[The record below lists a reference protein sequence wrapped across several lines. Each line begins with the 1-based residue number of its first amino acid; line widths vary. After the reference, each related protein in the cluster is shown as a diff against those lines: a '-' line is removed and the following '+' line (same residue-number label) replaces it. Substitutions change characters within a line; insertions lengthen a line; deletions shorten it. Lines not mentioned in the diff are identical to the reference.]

1 MRDSE
6 LRVLFVIPGSPDGS
20 SMIFAKR
27 QARAV
32 AERGLRTSEFYL
44 KSRTHPRILL
54 AEAARLR
61 AAIGAFDPHVVHAQ
75 FGTMTGFLTGLVTR
89 RPVVVT
95 FFGGDLNPGATA
107 FWPRSFAGRVLSQLA
122 ARRADGLICV
132 SSELRDRLWWRRSEV
147 VIIPCGADTA
157 VFYPRPQSEARAIL
171 QWGPNERVVL
181 FNAGFDP
188 RRKRID
194 LARAAVDEA
203 ERRIGPVRFEV
214 MDGSRDPSLVPI
226 LMNAADCLLV
236 TSDSEG
242 SPTVVQEAIASN
254 LPVVSVDVGDV
265 RERLL
270 GVAPSRIV
278 ERDPARL
285 GTALAEVLT
294 TRQRSNGA
302 GRVGDVSLSG
312 VAARP
317 EAVYRALISGGAAR
331 ESR

>member
-1 MRDSE
+1 MPDSD

-32 AERGLRTSEFYL
+32 AERGVSTSEFYL
-44 KSRTHPRILL
+44 KSRTRPLVILD
-54 AEAARLR
+54 EVARLR
-61 AAIGAFDPHVVHAQ
+61 AAIRAFDPHVVHAQ
-75 FGTMTGFLTGLVTR
+75 FGTMTGFVTGIATR

-107 FWPRSFAGRVLSQLA
+107 FWPRSFGGRVLSQFA
-122 ARRADGLICV
+122 ARRADGLVCV
-132 SSELRDRLWWRRSEV
+132 SSELRDRLWWRRAEV
-147 VIIPCGADTA
+147 VIIPCGADTR

-171 QWGPNERVVL
+171 HWGADERVVL
-181 FNAGFDP
+181 INARFDP

-194 LARAAVDEA
+194 LARAAVDDVQ
-203 ERRIGPVRFEV
+203 RRIGPVRFEV
-214 MDGSRDPSLVPI
+214 MDGSRDPSLVPV

-265 RERLL
+265 RERLSR
-270 GVAPSRIV
+270 VVPSWIV
-278 ERDPARL
+278 DRDPASL
-285 GTALAEVLT
+285 GAALAEILVA
-294 TRQRSNGA
+294 RQRSNGA
-302 GRVGDVSLSG
+302 DVVEDVSLSG
-312 VAARP
+312 VAARL
-317 EAVYRALISGGAAR
+317 E
-331 ESR
+331 